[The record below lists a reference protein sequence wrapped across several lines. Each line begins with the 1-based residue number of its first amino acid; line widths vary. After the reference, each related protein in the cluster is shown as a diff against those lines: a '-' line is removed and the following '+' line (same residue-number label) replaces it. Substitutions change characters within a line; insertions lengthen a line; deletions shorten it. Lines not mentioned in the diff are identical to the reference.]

1 MSKIVFSTIT
11 ENIRS
16 FFQREEEYG
25 AKPKVVPEAASEVFE
40 RAGSVSAPTR
50 IIDRPLPD
58 QARRPDATPL
68 PFSPDE
74 LRAALKRA
82 TVPPQQPQPITEPTP
97 LPAAPTADPLQ
108 FRMELAEFED
118 ALRSAHNT
126 AAPTNNAIETS
137 GATTSARTIA
147 NPTTTPQQASVDMRA
162 QNINAAPTK
171 SFFGEF
177 EQFMMREDLQAEG
190 VLEEDIVRRMR
201 EFHEHRK
208 ENKEYYLFSK
218 DLETAAGRKLDELK
232 ALEHDWFRARA
243 AIDDMERSMV
253 MIEHEIEARGS
264 ELKALVTQAKSKSR
278 LERKAP
284 QGQEFRLSDGRKLT
298 SLLDLKMALRG
309 MPDAVLNS
317 HFHEG
322 KNDFAAWTRGTFG
335 DNDVAQSLDS
345 ARNREQLILALSKLG

>member
-1 MSKIVFSTIT
+1 
-11 ENIRS
+11 
-16 FFQREEEYG
+16 
-25 AKPKVVPEAASEVFE
+25 
-40 RAGSVSAPTR
+40 
-50 IIDRPLPD
+50 
-58 QARRPDATPL
+58 
-68 PFSPDE
+68 
-74 LRAALKRA
+74 
-82 TVPPQQPQPITEPTP
+82 
-97 LPAAPTADPLQ
+97 
-108 FRMELAEFED
+108 MELAEFED

-126 AAPTNNAIETS
+126 AAPALGKESPRTPTQTS
-137 GATTSARTIA
+137 MPTEPITTSRHGSAETRSRDGGAI
-147 NPTTTPQQASVDMRA
+147 PTT
-162 QNINAAPTK
+162 

-190 VLEEDIVRRMR
+190 VLEEDIIRRMR
-201 EFHEHRK
+201 EFHERRK

-284 QGQEFRLSDGRKLT
+284 QGQEFRLSDGRKLV

-309 MPDAVLNS
+309 MPDAVLSN

-335 DNDVAQSLDS
+335 DNDVAQSLDG